1 MACVNSRVATA
12 LVGCTAPVLKSHTH
26 IKNRGAENS
35 LYFSRGTVPFDFVK
49 SFFEIFSKFFHLF
62 FVQSLTNQSNDS
74 MNKNFSYW
82 GLTTFGF
89 PGWLIICTLPLAIV
103 AIIAC
108 VLVALSCGA
117 KTGS

>member
-1 MACVNSRVATA
+1 MAGVNSRVATA

-35 LYFSRGTVPFDFVK
+35 LYFSRVTVPFDFVK
-49 SFFEIFSKFFHLF
+49 SFLKFFEVFSSF

>member
-1 MACVNSRVATA
+1 MAGVNSRVATA

-35 LYFSRGTVPFDFVK
+35 LYFTRGTVPFDFVK
-49 SFFEIFSKFFHLF
+49 SFLKFFRSFLINR
-62 FVQSLTNQSNDS
+62 SLINQTIHQI
-74 MNKNFSYW
+74 KNRCYW

>member
-1 MACVNSRVATA
+1 MAGVNSRVATA

-35 LYFSRGTVPFDFVK
+35 LYLTPDPEPKSFVK
-49 SFFEIFSKFFHLF
+49 YFLKFFRSFSSF

-74 MNKNFSYW
+74 MNKNFIYW